1 MEKGIKIVTLTKVQ
15 NNGQQI
21 PESVFDIISSLVS

>member
-1 MEKGIKIVTLTKVQ
+1 MEKIIKIVTLSKVQ

-21 PESVFDIISSLVS
+21 PESVFDIISSFGS